1 MKTWRRFTG
10 PFLALAAL
18 AFLVAMVLMGAQP
31 VHRQIALFEAKGV
44 LTMAPERVRRVEIG
58 RGDEQL
64 AVVRTGEKSWATPE
78 GRDIGTEAGS
88 HLSMAVQMMHTSG
101 PANEITAAELAQ
113 ADIAGFELD
122 PPQLVARLYAEGET
136 PVLVAHFGGRNPDGF
151 LQYMRIDGDPRIFL
165 ISRFVGQEWQE
176 ALNRSLPR

>member
-1 MKTWRRFTG
+1 MRKWRRLTG

-18 AFLVAMVLMGAQP
+18 AFLVAMVLIGAQP
-31 VHRQIALFEAKGV
+31 VHRQIALFEARGV
-44 LTMAPERVRRVEIG
+44 LTIAPERIRRVEVV

-64 AVVRTGEKSWATPE
+64 IVVRTGERSWATPE
-78 GRDIGTEAGS
+78 GRDIGPEAGS
-88 HLSMAVQMMHTSG
+88 RLSMAVQMMHTSG

-122 PPQLVARLYAEGET
+122 PPQLVARLYEDRA
-136 PVLVAHFGGRNPDGF
+136 PVLVANFGGRNPDGF

-165 ISRFVGQEWQE
+165 MSRFVGQEWQE
-176 ALNRSLPR
+176 ALNRSFPR